1 MFNHARYMIELP
13 HYQVFKEQLL
23 RDTLKKKRNDLSKLS
38 KSKYQFTNSQY
49 IT

>member
-38 KSKYQFTNSQY
+38 KSIS
-49 IT
+49 IHE

>member
-23 RDTLKKKRNDLSKLS
+23 RDTLYKKREMI
-38 KSKYQFTNSQY
+38 SQN
-49 IT
+49 